1 MKMIIYMYLTII
13 IVFSILT
20 GIITTIVEKKG
31 LHNNAQYSFV
41 QNVSAPSKIMRAR
54 RENQVVSIPV
64 IQPDSVLYQAPEQI
78 SITEEFDSYTL
89 PKEEDDY
96 YDEPVLLAVIEE
108 DIF

>member
-1 MKMIIYMYLTII
+1 MYLTII
-13 IVFSILT
+13 VVFSILT
-20 GIITTIVEKKG
+20 GIITTIVEKRG
-31 LHNNAQYSFV
+31 LHQKTLQSVV
-41 QNVSAPSKIMRAR
+41 QNVSLPSNILRAR

-78 SITEEFDSYTL
+78 SITEEIDSYIL

-96 YDEPVLLAVIEE
+96 YAEPVLLGVIEE